1 MLRALLLALVLT
13 STAHAQLS
21 GGSFGSSGDFGGGS
35 SSSSWGGGSSGSSWG
50 GGSSSNDWAE
60 QERDRAEERRRAAEE
75 ARQRAEEERRRA
87 EEERRRREEEERR
100 RREEEERRRI
110 EAARQLAE
118 DLALPPRRRA
128 ALRRRFHTTEDE
140 VELPRSTLGDAAPL
154 SSPTRVPAATV
165 TVPPT
170 AFHHAP
176 LWGLLCGLLGF
187 ASFGGFFWALSRLGR
202 AFRNRPRPVRR
213 APRGTCELRRIS
225 LAFDPSERPAI
236 QAALASMA
244 QRLDLRSS
252 EGRLQAA
259 QEVVS
264 MLLQRIGAARYAVW
278 SSAFVS
284 PQAAKGRLHV
294 ILNDL
299 KSRYRYDVT
308 RGDRVDVRARAEE
321 GDGLVVVSVV
331 VGATRWLPALP
342 GRLGHSELAQALRGA
357 VSVSA
362 RDFVALEVL
371 WSPALETDRMS
382 SLELETIYPELLR
395 LDAGPLGRTACPHC
409 HAVHTAE
416 LPRCPACGAPTG
428 ATSAF
433 R

>member
-1 MLRALLLALVLT
+1 MLRALFLALVLT

-35 SSSSWGGGSSGSSWG
+35 SSSSSWGGGSSGSSWGGGSSGSSWG

-60 QERDRAEERRRAAEE
+60 RERDRAEERRRAAEE
-75 ARQRAEEERRRA
+75 ARQRAEDERRRA
-87 EEERRRREEEERR
+87 EEERRRREEEARR
-100 RREEEERRRI
+100 RAEEAERRRI

-128 ALRRRFHTTEDE
+128 ALHRRFQTTEDE
-140 VELPRSTLGDAAPL
+140 VERPRTTLADAAPWV
-154 SSPTRVPAATV
+154 SPTRLPTATV

-170 AFHHAP
+170 TFRYGP

-187 ASFGGFFWALSRLGR
+187 ASFGGVFWALARLGR
-202 AFRNRPRPVRR
+202 AFANRPRPVRR
-213 APRGTCELRRIS
+213 AARGSCELRRIS

-264 MLLQRIGAARYAVW
+264 MLLQRVGAVRYAVW

-284 PQAAKGRLHV
+284 PQAAKGHLHGM
-294 ILNDL
+294 LNDL

-321 GDGLVVVSVV
+321 GDGLVV
-331 VGATRWLPALP
+331 
-342 GRLGHSELAQALRGA
+342 
-357 VSVSA
+357 
-362 RDFVALEVL
+362 
-371 WSPALETDRMS
+371 
-382 SLELETIYPELLR
+382 
-395 LDAGPLGRTACPHC
+395 
-409 HAVHTAE
+409 
-416 LPRCPACGAPTG
+416 
-428 ATSAF
+428 
-433 R
+433 